1 MIEEML
7 TREHGKLPIN
17 GPRDVL
23 KFCQELAGSK
33 KEAFVVFLLDSA
45 NGVIASEIVA
55 VGTLN
60 SAIIHP
66 REVFKLAVTRS
77 ANAVILVHNHPSGN
91 LEPSDEDRDVT
102 RRLAEAGEVLGIK
115 LLDHLIVSEDV
126 ERYRSIDL

>member
-17 GPRDVL
+17 GPHDVL

-102 RRLAEAGEVLGIK
+102 RRLTEAGDILGIK